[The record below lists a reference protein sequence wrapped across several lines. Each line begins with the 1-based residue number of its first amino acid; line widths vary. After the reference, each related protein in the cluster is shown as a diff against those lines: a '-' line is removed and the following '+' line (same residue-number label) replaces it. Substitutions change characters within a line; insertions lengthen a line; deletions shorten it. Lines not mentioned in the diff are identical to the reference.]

1 MPSDNSIPSLI
12 KKGHRH
18 LFGKLGSDSFIIEQ
32 FRFKSGNHLVRWNRI
47 PAPNII
53 EIWINLKGRLTMR
66 VESKGIVQPVNG
78 NSIFLSLPGSH
89 PCTLIPENNE
99 MQDLTLVQVGK
110 GFMKQML
117 PEASGNLHK
126 IGKCLFEKNDSNDY
140 VSSTHSMNSRMRDY
154 ITSLNYPPVT
164 AAASSLWYSAKI
176 QELIADVMFE
186 SNENEFF
193 CSRQKR
199 ITNERIERVKRQLR
213 KQLSNPPTLQ
223 EMSRIVGCSPFYLSR
238 TFSKETGMTI
248 PQYLREIRIDR
259 AAELLRQGECNV
271 TEAAFEVGYNSASH
285 FSQAFCQKMG
295 VCPAMYPQSGDTT
308 RESHISNSE

>member
-1 MPSDNSIPSLI
+1 MPRDNSIPTLI

-18 LFGKLGSDSFIIEQ
+18 LFGRLSPYSFIIEQ
-32 FRFKSGNHLVRWNRI
+32 FKFKSENHLVRWNRI
-47 PAPNII
+47 PSPDIV
-53 EIWINLKGRLTMR
+53 EIWINLKGRLTMK
-66 VESKGIVQPVNG
+66 VEPEGIIQPVNA
-78 NSIFLSLPGSH
+78 NSIFLCLPGNNT
-89 PCTLIPENNE
+89 CTVIPENNE
-99 MQDLTLVQVGK
+99 IQTLILVQVGK
-110 GFMKQML
+110 SFMKQML
-117 PEASGNLHK
+117 PETSGNLHR
-126 IGKCLFEKNDSNDY
+126 IGKRLFRKSDSNDY
-140 VSSTHSMNSRMRDY
+140 MGSTHSMNSRMRDY

-186 SNENEFF
+186 GNEGEFF

-199 ITNERIERVKRQLR
+199 ITAERIEKVKRLLR

-223 EMSRIVGCSPFYLSR
+223 EISRMVGCSPFYLSR

-295 VCPAMYPQSGDTT
+295 VCPAMYPQSGDAT
-308 RESHISNSE
+308 RES